1 MLPTLRGKANQSQ
14 CDKGLILPFYY
25 NAIFNYCQMIGGKTM
40 NIQKQKS
47 GTYRCK
53 VYIGKDENGKKKY
66 KSFTHENEYECMRL
80 AIEFK
85 TKRDRPSCKKPLK
98 EAIDSYIESK
108 SSILSPST
116 IRGYRIMQKSAYDS
130 ILKMPLDEL
139 DNITLQ
145 RWANENAIK
154 YSAKSINNQFGL
166 LTAVMKQN
174 GLTVPKI
181 DLKPKTKTVYVIPDM
196 EQIKT
201 IIKIVKGK
209 NIEIPILLALLLG
222 LRQSEIK
229 GLKWEN
235 YNPDKKRLSISGA
248 VVPDENNIYVYKK
261 ENKSYAS
268 NRTLDVPDYL
278 CNILN
283 QNQKGKKDSDYIS
296 EMLPASILKSFHKL
310 CKENKLPEFKIHA
323 LRHAN
328 ASIMLLNGVSDKYA
342 MERLGQSTPS
352 MIKNVYQH
360 IFNDEQK
367 KISEK
372 LNNTFNELIG

>member
-1 MLPTLRGKANQSQ
+1 
-14 CDKGLILPFYY
+14 
-25 NAIFNYCQMIGGKTM
+25 M

-85 TKRDRPSCKKPLK
+85 TKRNRPSCKKTLN
-98 EAIDSYIESK
+98 EAVDSYIESK

-116 IRGYRIMQKSAYDS
+116 IRGYRIIQRNAYNS
-130 ILKMPLDEL
+130 ILKTPLDEL
-139 DNITLQ
+139 DTIKLQ
-145 RWANENAIK
+145 MWANENAIK

-166 LTAVMKQN
+166 LTAVIKQN

-181 DLKPKTKTVYVIPDM
+181 DLKPKTKTVYVIPDI

-201 IIKIVKGK
+201 IIKIVKGN
-209 NIEIPILLALLLG
+209 NIEVPILLALLLG

-229 GLKWEN
+229 ALQWQN
-235 YNPDKKRLSISGA
+235 YNPDKKKLSISGS
-248 VVPDENNIYVYKK
+248 VVPDENNVYIYKK

-268 NRTLDVPDYL
+268 NRILDVPDYL
-278 CNILN
+278 CNVLN
-283 QNQKGKKDSDYIS
+283 KKLKEKKDSDYIS
-296 EMLPASILKSFHKL
+296 DMHPTGILKLFHRL
-310 CKENKLPEFKIHA
+310 CKKHNLPEFTIHA

-360 IFNDEQK
+360 IFDDEQK

>member
-1 MLPTLRGKANQSQ
+1 
-14 CDKGLILPFYY
+14 
-25 NAIFNYCQMIGGKTM
+25 M

-85 TKRDRPSCKKPLK
+85 TKRNRPSCKKPLN

-116 IRGYRIMQKSAYDS
+116 IRGYRIMQRNAYDS

-139 DNITLQ
+139 DTIKLQ
-145 RWANENAIK
+145 MWANKNAVK

-166 LTAVMKQN
+166 LTAVMTQN

-209 NIEIPILLALLLG
+209 NIEVPILLALLLG

-229 GLKWEN
+229 ALQWKN
-235 YNPDKKRLSISGA
+235 YNSDKKTLSIKGA
-248 VVPDENNIYVYKK
+248 IVPNEDNIYVHKK

-268 NRTLDVPDYL
+268 SRTLDVPDYL
-278 CNILN
+278 CNVLN
-283 QNQKGKKDSDYIS
+283 KKSKGRKESDYIS
-296 EMLPASILKSFHKL
+296 EMLPNSILKSFHTL
-310 CKENKLPEFKIHA
+310 CESANLPPFKIHA

-360 IFNDEQK
+360 IFDDEQK
-367 KISEK
+367 KISKK